1 MVPIKLDNYQT
12 DLMVIVLV
20 TIIIQDII
28 LTNGKTGERLMDSY
42 AEILRIAIGW
52 IETWNVNLLG
62 TLAGISM

>member
-28 LTNGKTGERLMDSY
+28 LTNGKTGERLMDSF
-42 AEILRIAIGW
+42 AEMIKIAIG
-52 IETWNVNLLG
+52 
-62 TLAGISM
+62 